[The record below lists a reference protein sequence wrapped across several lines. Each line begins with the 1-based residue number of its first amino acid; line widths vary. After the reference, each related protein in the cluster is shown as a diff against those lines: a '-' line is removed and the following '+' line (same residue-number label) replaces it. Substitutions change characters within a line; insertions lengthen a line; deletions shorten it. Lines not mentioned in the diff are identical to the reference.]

1 MKSTLK
7 RTWAEINL
15 DAIEYNYRKIRA
27 HIGKNVKFLGVVKA
41 DAYGH
46 GAVMVSKKLE
56 SLGADYLAVSSID
69 EAMELRFNGITMPIL
84 VLGHTPKEQ
93 VDRLICFNITQAVT
107 CEAKAEEYSA
117 QALKY
122 GGTLKIHIKVD
133 TGMSR
138 LGYLCAGDFFENGVD
153 GIVHAVNLPGI
164 EAEGIF
170 THFAVADENDEESKE
185 YTRKQFELFTSVI
198 SAVEKKW
205 GRKFKLRHCAN
216 TGATVV
222 YPKTHLD
229 MVRPGL
235 LLYGYGEHARML
247 GLKPVMTMKTNI
259 STIKVYPAGT
269 KVSYG
274 GTYTCPKKTRMGVV
288 PYGYADGFLRC
299 FSNNYSLLTSDGEAP
314 VRGKIC
320 MDMTM
325 IDLSSC
331 PNVDVGSEVEIFGE
345 NAPLEKMAEKA
356 CTIPYEITCN
366 VSKRVPRIYK
376 EGGKV
381 VSEELMLRF

>member
-1 MKSTLK
+1 MKSTLR

-15 DAIEYNYRKIRA
+15 DAIEYNYKKIRA
-27 HIGKNVKFLGVVKA
+27 HIGSGVKFLGVVKA

-46 GAVMVSKKLE
+46 GAVKVSEKLQ

-84 VLGHTPKEQ
+84 ILGHTPKEQ

-107 CEAKAEEYSA
+107 CEAKAEEYN
-117 QALKY
+117 QEALKY
-122 GGTLKIHIKVD
+122 GGKLKVHIKVD

-170 THFAVADENDEESKE
+170 THFAVADENDEESKK
-185 YTRKQFELFTSVI
+185 YTQNQLKLFKDVI
-198 SAVEKKW
+198 EAVEKKW
-205 GRKFKLRHCAN
+205 GKKFKLRHCAN

-222 YPKTHLD
+222 YPESYLD

-235 LLYGYGEHARML
+235 LLYGYGEHAKML
-247 GLKPVMTMKTNI
+247 GLKPVMTMKTTV

-274 GTYTCPKKTRMGVV
+274 GTYTCPQKTRMGVV
-288 PYGYADGFLRC
+288 PYGYADGFLRV
-299 FSNNYSLLTSDGEAP
+299 FSNNYSLLTQDGPAP
-314 VRGKIC
+314 VRGRIC
-320 MDMTM
+320 MDMSM
-325 IDLSSC
+325 IDLTAC
-331 PNVDVGSEVEIFGE
+331 PNVDVGSEIEIFGE
-345 NAPLEKMAEKA
+345 HAPLEEMAAKA
-356 CTIPYEITCN
+356 STIPYEITCN

-376 EGGKV
+376 EGGKT

>member
-15 DAIEYNYRKIRA
+15 DAVEYNYRKIRA

-107 CEAKAEEYSA
+107 CEAKAEEYSEE
-117 QALKY
+117 ALKY

-170 THFAVADENDEESKE
+170 THFAVADENGEESKE

-222 YPKTHLD
+222 YPETHLD

-235 LLYGYGEHARML
+235 LLYGYGEHAKML

-274 GTYTCPKKTRMGVV
+274 GTFTCPKKTRMGVV

-325 IDLSSC
+325 IDLSGC

-356 CTIPYEITCN
+356 GTIPYEITCN

-376 EGGKV
+376 ENGKI

>member
-1 MKSTLK
+1 
-7 RTWAEINL
+7 
-15 DAIEYNYRKIRA
+15 
-27 HIGKNVKFLGVVKA
+27 
-41 DAYGH
+41 
-46 GAVMVSKKLE
+46 
-56 SLGADYLAVSSID
+56 
-69 EAMELRFNGITMPIL
+69 
-84 VLGHTPKEQ
+84 
-93 VDRLICFNITQAVT
+93 
-107 CEAKAEEYSA
+107 
-117 QALKY
+117 
-122 GGTLKIHIKVD
+122 
-133 TGMSR
+133 
-138 LGYLCAGDFFENGVD
+138 
-153 GIVHAVNLPGI
+153 
-164 EAEGIF
+164 
-170 THFAVADENDEESKE
+170 
-185 YTRKQFELFTSVI
+185 
-198 SAVEKKW
+198 
-205 GRKFKLRHCAN
+205 
-216 TGATVV
+216 
-222 YPKTHLD
+222 

-235 LLYGYGEHARML
+235 LLYGYGEHAKML

-299 FSNNYSLLTSDGEAP
+299 FSNNYSLLTSGGEAP

-325 IDLSSC
+325 IDLSGC

-356 CTIPYEITCN
+356 GTIPYEITCN

-376 EGGKV
+376 ENGKI

>member
-1 MKSTLK
+1 
-7 RTWAEINL
+7 
-15 DAIEYNYRKIRA
+15 
-27 HIGKNVKFLGVVKA
+27 
-41 DAYGH
+41 
-46 GAVMVSKKLE
+46 
-56 SLGADYLAVSSID
+56 
-69 EAMELRFNGITMPIL
+69 
-84 VLGHTPKEQ
+84 
-93 VDRLICFNITQAVT
+93 
-107 CEAKAEEYSA
+107 
-117 QALKY
+117 
-122 GGTLKIHIKVD
+122 
-133 TGMSR
+133 
-138 LGYLCAGDFFENGVD
+138 
-153 GIVHAVNLPGI
+153 
-164 EAEGIF
+164 
-170 THFAVADENDEESKE
+170 
-185 YTRKQFELFTSVI
+185 
-198 SAVEKKW
+198 
-205 GRKFKLRHCAN
+205 
-216 TGATVV
+216 
-222 YPKTHLD
+222 
-229 MVRPGL
+229 
-235 LLYGYGEHARML
+235 
-247 GLKPVMTMKTNI
+247 MTMKTNI